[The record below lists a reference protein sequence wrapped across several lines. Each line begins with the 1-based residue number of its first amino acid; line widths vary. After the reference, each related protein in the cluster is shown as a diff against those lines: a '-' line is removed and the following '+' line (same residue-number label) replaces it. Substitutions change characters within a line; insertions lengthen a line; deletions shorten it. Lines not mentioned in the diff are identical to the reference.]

1 MIGLLAALR
10 KAIERHSSG
19 FPDEDPAGLASEQKL
34 MVEKSAPDSFREEPG
49 GQLAWELSSASPQER
64 SDPR

>member
-10 KAIERHSSG
+10 KAIERQSG
-19 FPDEDPAGLASEQKL
+19 GLLDDDPAGPASEQKL
-34 MVEKSAPDSFREEPG
+34 TVEKSAPDSFREEPG
-49 GQLAWELSSASPQER
+49 GQLAWELSHEPPQEG